1 VEVIFPPNY
10 IPMCETFKSL
20 SLPGEPGCTIIQ
32 DSPDYVE
39 TLMYRVIIQVN
50 LTMVVSD
57 YSFMMELLLPPMTPD
72 DNQFSMILRDQ
83 FGETKDAAMNI
94 QIGDMLFG
102 APISAHSSCYWEV
115 LPGCLRYC
123 DVRKMVTFVWNV
135 GEDLGEN
142 ILIKHVMI
150 FFPDNVE
157 HEIEPDD
164 NGRPSNNAQL
174 ITVLPAGYTE
184 KMYPDKA
191 NMFGFDIA
199 EAFWSPVPGEYEIT
213 LPLLLPE
220 YQPGFN
226 VWTISLCSKGGEERC
241 QSLRDTDPPGTK
253 PHERLTLLRFPIPG
267 FDILDESPSRGEEEA
282 GAFQCG
288 FAALFFTFFLS
299 NSWVA

>member
-1 VEVIFPPNY
+1 
-10 IPMCETFKSL
+10 MCETFKSL
-20 SLPGEPGCTIIQ
+20 SLPGEPGCTVIQ

-39 TLMYRVIIQVN
+39 TLMYRVIIQIN

-57 YSFMMELLLPPMTPD
+57 YSFMMELLLPPMTPA
-72 DNQFSMILRDQ
+72 DNQFTMILRDQ

-94 QIGDMLFG
+94 RIGDMLFG
-102 APISAHSSCYWEV
+102 APITAHGTCYWEM

-123 DVRKMVTFVWNV
+123 DARKLVTFVWKID
-135 GEDLGEN
+135 EPLGEN
-142 ILIKHVMI
+142 VKIKHIMI

-164 NGRPSNNAQL
+164 KGRPSNNAQL
-174 ITVLPAGYTE
+174 IKVSFPFD

-191 NMFGFDIA
+191 TMFGFDVS
-199 EAFWSPVPGEYEIT
+199 ESHWSPKPGEYEIT

-220 YQPGFN
+220 YPPGFN
-226 VWTISLCSKGGEERC
+226 AWTISMCSKGGEERC

-267 FDILDESPSRGEEEA
+267 FDILDESPPRGKVQS
-282 GAFQCG
+282 G
-288 FAALFFTFFLS
+288 LS
-299 NSWVA
+299 